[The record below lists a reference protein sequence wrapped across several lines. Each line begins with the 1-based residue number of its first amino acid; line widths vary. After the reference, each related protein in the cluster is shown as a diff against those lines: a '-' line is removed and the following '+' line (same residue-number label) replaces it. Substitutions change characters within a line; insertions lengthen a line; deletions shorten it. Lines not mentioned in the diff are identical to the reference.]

1 MSDADENASTP
12 WEELVEVG
20 TFPSLEKAH
29 EHGLVI
35 LAMGEA
41 CWVAKQEDQE
51 EYSLWVE
58 PCARER
64 VLRELCDYDQEQDI
78 TAPRT
83 PPQQEIFRHPAGWD
97 VIEIWVFCVLMGF
110 FWQNKDPMLVEK
122 AASSSIGLI
131 RNLEWWRPF
140 TALFLHAD
148 PQHMLGNILTGML
161 FGNLV
166 SRSLG
171 PWRGWAL
178 ILASGTAG
186 NAITS
191 AITYPE
197 PFVSIGASTAVFGA
211 LGILSGL
218 GFSAML
224 RSRLRLPLAKTTAP
238 IIAGVI
244 LLGMMGGGGP
254 GGNTDVLGHIFGFCS
269 GLAAGLI
276 AMHRKKE
283 MDPDACSGGL

>member
-1 MSDADENASTP
+1 MSDTDENASTP
-12 WEELVEVG
+12 WEELVKVG

-41 CWVAKQEDQE
+41 CWVAEADDHDG
-51 EYSLWVE
+51 YSLLVE
-58 PCARER
+58 PSVTVR
-64 VLRELCDYDQEQDI
+64 VSRELRDYDQEQD
-78 TAPRT
+78 APAPK
-83 PPQQEIFRHPAGWD
+83 PPLPQEIFRYPAGWD
-97 VIEIWVFCVLMGF
+97 VAGIWVFCVLMFF
-110 FWQNKDPMLVEK
+110 FWQNKDPMFVER
-122 AASSSIGLI
+122 AASSSTGLI
-131 RNLEWWRPF
+131 RDLEWWRPF

-148 PQHMLGNILTGML
+148 PQHLIGNILSGLL
-161 FGNLV
+161 FGTLV

-191 AITYPE
+191 AFTYPE
-197 PFVSIGASTAVFGA
+197 SFVSLGASTAVFGA

-218 GFSAML
+218 GFAAML
-224 RSRLRLPLAKTTAP
+224 RSRIRLPLAKTTAP
-238 IIAGVI
+238 IIAGIV

-254 GGNTDVLGHIFGFCS
+254 GGNTDVLGHIFGFAS
-269 GLAAGLI
+269 GLAIGLI

-283 MDPDACSGGL
+283 TDPAV

>member
-1 MSDADENASTP
+1 MSDTDENASTP

-20 TFPSLEKAH
+20 VFPSLEQAH

-41 CWVAKQEDQE
+41 CWVAKFEDHE
-51 EYSLWVE
+51 GYSLLVE
-58 PCARER
+58 PTVTGR
-64 VLRELCDYDQEQDI
+64 VSRELRDYDQEQDI
-78 TAPRT
+78 PAPKTRR
-83 PPQQEIFRHPAGWD
+83 PQEIFRYPAGWD
-97 VIEIWVFCVLMGF
+97 VAGIWVFCVLMVF
-110 FWQNKDPMLVEK
+110 FWQNKDPMLAER
-122 AASSSIGLI
+122 ASSSSIGLI

-148 PQHMLGNILTGML
+148 PQHLMGNILSGLL
-161 FGNLV
+161 FGTLV

-186 NAITS
+186 NTITS
-191 AITYPE
+191 IVTYPE
-197 PFVSIGASTAVFGA
+197 SFVSLGASTAVFGA

-218 GFSAML
+218 GFSAM
-224 RSRLRLPLAKTTAP
+224 RQSRLRLPLAKTTAP
-238 IIAGVI
+238 IIAGVV

-269 GLAAGLI
+269 GLAIGLI

-283 MDPDACSGGL
+283 TDSDA